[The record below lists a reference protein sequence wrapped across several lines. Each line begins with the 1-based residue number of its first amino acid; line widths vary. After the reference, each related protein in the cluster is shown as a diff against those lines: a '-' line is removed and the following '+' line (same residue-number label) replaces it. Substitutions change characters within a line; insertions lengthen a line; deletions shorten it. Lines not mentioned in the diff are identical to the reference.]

1 MGQLGQ
7 QGEIE
12 MMHSNIAG
20 AINAAHA
27 GVEAAKREGARYAVE
42 CGRLL
47 AQAKDTVP
55 HGGWDAWLR
64 LNTTVSPRTAQLYM
78 RIARHVEGDPTK
90 AQRVAGLSVREAA
103 VEATGPKRAT
113 ATRKPLS
120 PQAEHDF
127 SELKKVWDEAKDNPD
142 WQEGAARELFRLG
155 YVTKQQ
161 RNDII
166 RSVWAKHYAHL
177 TDADRKEAAKRAAEM
192 LVEKIPRETL
202 LKLIPK
208 LKNVPASDIAI
219 AMGDVQEDRKRRA
232 AKALS

>member
-1 MGQLGQ
+1 MNF
-7 QGEIE
+7 
-12 MMHSNIAG
+12 SNIAG

-78 RIARHVEGDPTK
+78 RIAKHVEGDPAK

-103 VEATGPKRAT
+103 AEATGPKRAT
-113 ATRKPLS
+113 ASRKPLS
-120 PQAEHDF
+120 PEAEHDF
-127 SELKKVWDEAKDNPD
+127 TELKQVWDEAKDNPD
-142 WQEGAARELFRLG
+142 WQEGAARELFRIG
-155 YVTKQQ
+155 YITKPQ

-177 TDADRKEAAKRAAEM
+177 TDADRKASAKKVAELLAEKMPRA
-192 LVEKIPRETL
+192 VL
-202 LKLIPK
+202 LELIPK
-208 LKNVPASDIAI
+208 IKNVPAIDIAI
-219 AMGDVQEDRKRRA
+219 AIRDIQEERKRQAVEVQR
-232 AKALS
+232 

>member
-1 MGQLGQ
+1 MT
-7 QGEIE
+7 
-12 MMHSNIAG
+12 HSNIAG

-47 AQAKDTVP
+47 AQAKEVTP

-78 RIARHVEGDPTK
+78 RIARHVEGDPAK

-103 VEATGPKRAT
+103 AEATGPKRAT
-113 ATRKPLS
+113 ASRKPLS
-120 PQAEHDF
+120 PEAEHDF
-127 SELKKVWDEAKDNPD
+127 TELKRVWDEAKDNPD

-155 YVTKQQ
+155 YVSEQQ

-166 RSVWAKHYAHL
+166 RSVWAKHYSHL
-177 TDADRKEAAKRAAEM
+177 TDADRKEAGRRVAEM
-192 LVEKIPRETL
+192 LVEAIPRAKL
-202 LKLIPK
+202 LELIPR
-208 LKNVPASDIAI
+208 LKHVPASDIAI
-219 AMGDVQEDRKRRA
+219 AMGDVQEDRKRR
-232 AKALS
+232 STMGQS

>member
-1 MGQLGQ
+1 MT
-7 QGEIE
+7 
-12 MMHSNIAG
+12 HSNIAG

-78 RIARHVEGDPTK
+78 RIARHVDGDPAK

-103 VEATGPKRAT
+103 AEATGPKRTT
-113 ATRKPLS
+113 ASRKLLS
-120 PQAEHDF
+120 PEAEHDF
-127 SELKKVWDEAKDNPD
+127 TELKQIWDEAKDKPD
-142 WQEGAARELFRLG
+142 WQEGAARELFRIG
-155 YVTKQQ
+155 YITKPQ

-166 RSVWAKHYAHL
+166 RGVWAKHYAHL
-177 TDADRKEAAKRAAEM
+177 TDADRKDAAKRAAEM
-192 LVEKIPRETL
+192 LVERIPRETL
-202 LKLIPK
+202 LKLIPR
-208 LKNVPASDIAI
+208 LKHVPASDIAI

-232 AKALS
+232 AEGLA